1 MTIINNEPSETYYSV
16 KDIKVILNMGNT
28 TVYKL
33 INQKDFPKTKIGKK
47 WLIPKS
53 KFEAFMKKWDNKCYD
68 L

>member
-1 MTIINNEPSETYYSV
+1 MISTTKDESYYTV
-16 KDIKVILNMGNT
+16 KDIKNILHLGNT

-33 INQKDFPKTKIGKK
+33 INQKDFPKTKIGGK

-53 KFEAFMKKWDNKCYD
+53 KFEAFMTKWSNKCYD